1 MPYSKD
7 PAKYP
12 PMLQE
17 LPALLART
25 TMTEVRIPAQDR
37 REANT
42 RRVQIQ
48 SYFSAL
54 GHKARE
60 CRALAQREADKRLK
74 AAQLA
79 SNTREATRASAARE
93 EAIRITKD
101 DIHEAEAVARVWEDR
116 ADTVAGWM
124 VRTIEADGVH
134 CVEIA
139 KRTLGDF
146 GAKMLAAFDLPVVE
160 NGSPSTAQGDNAAAA
175 GIVRPR
181 CDAPAGSEGAIPPKQ
196 ALVTEG
202 ITAPVETSVEAMLAK
217 ARQELQEKINS
228 GELPR

>member
-12 PMLQE
+12 LVLQE
-17 LPALLART
+17 LPALLNRT
-25 TMTEVRIPAQDR
+25 AATEVRIPAQDR
-37 REANT
+37 REANS

-48 SYFSAL
+48 AYFSAL

-60 CRALAQREADKRLK
+60 MRALAEKERDKRLK

-79 SNTREATRASAARE
+79 GNTRDATRASAARE
-93 EAIRITKD
+93 EAIKITHD
-101 DIHEAEAVARVWEDR
+101 DIKDADGLAKTWEDR
-116 ADTVAGWM
+116 ASTVAEWM
-124 VRTIEADGVH
+124 VRTIEVDGVY
-134 CVEIA
+134 CVEIS
-139 KRTLGDF
+139 KRSLGGFGDAMLEAFGVPQNIAETLS
-146 GAKMLAAFDLPVVE
+146 KPRVVAT
-160 NGSPSTAQGDNAAAA
+160 PSKPD
-175 GIVRPR
+175 
-181 CDAPAGSEGAIPPKQ
+181 AIPPKQ

-217 ARQELQEKINS
+217 ARQELQEKISN